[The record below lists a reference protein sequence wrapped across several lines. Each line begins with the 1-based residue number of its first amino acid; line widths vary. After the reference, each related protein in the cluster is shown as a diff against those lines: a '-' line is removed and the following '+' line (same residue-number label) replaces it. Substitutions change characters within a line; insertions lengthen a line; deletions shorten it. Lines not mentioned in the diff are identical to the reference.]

1 MSQSSVATK
10 PLGSRAVPRRIEAG
24 SMVVCAHCGEQVKF
38 AAKQTQFQVIANVYV
53 DGRWDRVEHF
63 HALCYE
69 QADAPWGPRGED
81 ISIRRSSR

>member
-10 PLGSRAVPRRIEAG
+10 PLGSRAVTRRIEAG
-24 SMVVCAHCGEQVKF
+24 SMVMCVHCDEQVKF
-38 AAKQTQFQVIANVYV
+38 AAKQTQLQVIANVYI

-63 HALCYE
+63 HAQCYE
-69 QADAPWGPRGED
+69 GADAPWGPPGED